1 MPRLLSRQ
9 MKSEQGF
16 SLLETV
22 IALGLLGIIAV
33 CFLGSQATATK
44 ATFISNEL
52 ATAESLVRSEIE
64 YVKNSAYQQ
73 FASEYAVDPA
83 LSMPGGWTMS
93 PPAVEPVHAS
103 DDGIQ
108 NVTVTVERNGEVIL
122 SINIYKVD
130 KVLL

>member
-1 MPRLLSRQ
+1 

-22 IALGLLGIIAV
+22 IALGLLGLIAAG
-33 CFLGSQATATK
+33 FLGALTTGTK
-44 ATFISNEL
+44 ATFTSNER

-64 YVKNSAYQQ
+64 YVKNYDYQQ

-83 LSMPGGWTMS
+83 LTMPGGWTMP
-93 PPAVEPVHAS
+93 PPAVEPVHAT

-108 NVTVTVERNGEVIL
+108 NVTVTVERDGKVIL
-122 SINIYKVD
+122 STNIYKVD
-130 KVLL
+130 R